1 MAKCSFDETLLTPSL
16 ISYFTQKYWCLIREV
31 FFRYCIEAEAVS
43 LSASVWMLKIYEDM
57 VFAKCFSRSAPSSL
71 YDPGLKLSGRYSVVG
86 RVPATDACKEQA
98 KG

>member
-1 MAKCSFDETLLTPSL
+1 M
-16 ISYFTQKYWCLIREV
+16 
-31 FFRYCIEAEAVS
+31 
-43 LSASVWMLKIYEDM
+43 
-57 VFAKCFSRSAPSSL
+57 FAKCLSRSASSSL